1 MEPMKPS
8 RRSPNH
14 DLTRNEYALSPAS
27 RGVGRMAFVLGAML
41 VVVLM
46 AVVGLRFFENN
57 LAPTSYLS
65 DVRAENLELRKEL
78 AKLRLELE
86 VELATRSE
94 LERQVA
100 TLNEQLKQVGDELAF
115 LKSAGA
121 RKPEK

>member
-1 MEPMKPS
+1 MKPP

-14 DLTRNEYALSPAS
+14 DLTRNEYALSPVS
-27 RGVGRMAFVLGAML
+27 HGFGRMAFVLGAVL
-41 VVVLM
+41 VVVLF
-46 AVVGLRFFENN
+46 AVAGLRFFENH
-57 LAPTSYLS
+57 LAPASYLS

-78 AKLRLELE
+78 AKVRLELE
-86 VELATRSE
+86 VELATRGE

-121 RKPEK
+121 RRPEK